1 MSLLRRRRHNRDPE
15 IRLVSEPSTPWH
27 TTAPAVMDQLRHLVS
42 RAYVQDKYG
51 LASPLGVVAL
61 DTGHGASY
69 VARSLAHVLA
79 LDLEQRVCL
88 VDLNW
93 HHPAAY
99 PGHARKGLA
108 EVLRGEQPLPG
119 ALEPT
124 SAPSLHL
131 LRAGRADEAERAAF
145 AHSSALTEL
154 LEELAERFGHLV
166 LDLPPLHHG
175 ETLTLASRAEACML
189 VVGQDRAEL
198 DEVQRALDE
207 LAYVG
212 CLGVVMNQT
221 RSRLPKVLANR
232 LVP

>member
-1 MSLLRRRRHNRDPE
+1 MSLLRRRRHNPDPA
-15 IRLVSEPSTPWH
+15 IRLVSEPAIAWH

-42 RAYVQDKYG
+42 RAQVQDKHG
-51 LASPLGVVAL
+51 LANPLGVVAL

-93 HHPAAY
+93 HHPATY
-99 PGHARKGLA
+99 PGHACTGLA

-119 ALEPT
+119 ALELT
-124 SAPSLHL
+124 TVPSLHL

-145 AHSSALTEL
+145 AHSTGLTEI
-154 LEELAERFGHLV
+154 LEELAERFGHVV
-166 LDLPPLHHG
+166 LDLPPLRHG
-175 ETLTLASRAEACML
+175 ETLTLASRAGACML
-189 VVGQDRAEL
+189 VVGQDRADL
-198 DEVQRALDE
+198 DEVRRALDE
-207 LAYVG
+207 LTYVG

-221 RSRLPKVLANR
+221 RSRLPKVLADR
-232 LVP
+232 LAP